1 MINRYQRTDDKRKK
15 FHRFLRIFLF
25 MLLVLAIGGGF
36 YTYNVYSDVA
46 KAVDKMQKPIKR
58 EVSQKREEK
67 VEVKKKDPISIL
79 LVGVDERQGD
89 KGRTDSMIIATI
101 NPETKTTKLLSI
113 PRDTKTKLINSNNPS
128 KSRVTKINAAYTYG
142 GIEMTI
148 DTVENFLNIPI
159 DYYVEVNM
167 EGFRDIVDALG
178 GIDVNNKIAFELEG
192 VSLNKGPQHLNG
204 EKTLKYVRM
213 RKQDPS
219 GDFGRQERQKEV
231 ISQIIEK
238 GASLSSLTKY
248 NDILEALQGNIK
260 TNLSL
265 NDMIGIQ
272 ADYKAATG
280 TIERLEIKGEGKLVP
295 GDGWYYFVN
304 DLSRQETSN
313 ELRAQ
318 LGLSDATVAKL
329 NIK

>member
-1 MINRYQRTDDKRKK
+1 MINRYQRTDNKK
-15 FHRFLRIFLF
+15 KKSHRFLRFFLF
-25 MLLVLAIGGGF
+25 TLLVLAIGGGI

-46 KAVDKMQKPIKR
+46 KAVNKMHKPIKR

-128 KSRVTKINAAYTYG
+128 KSSVTKINAAYAYG

-213 RKQDPS
+213 RKQDPA

-304 DLSRQETSN
+304 DQSRQETSN